1 MIRTAMLSGVLALSS
16 FAVTAHAE
24 RDRFTIDN
32 AAYRAEC
39 ASCHLAYPPQL
50 LPAQSWRA
58 LMRALDKHF
67 GSDASVDA
75 KAAADIER
83 YLVANAGRGSAS
95 AKPLLRISET
105 VWFKREHDEVN
116 AAVWQRKA
124 VGSAANCGACHVKAD
139 QGDYSEDNIRIPK

>member
-1 MIRTAMLSGVLALSS
+1 MNRIAILVSVVALSGA
-16 FAVTAHAE
+16 AVAAHAE
-24 RDRFTIDN
+24 RDRFAIEN

-58 LMRALDKHF
+58 IMRGLDKHF

-75 KAAADIER
+75 KSAAEIER

-95 AKPLLRISET
+95 AKPQPRITET
-105 VWFKREHDEVN
+105 AWFKREHDEV
-116 AAVWQRKA
+116 AAGVWQRKA
-124 VGSAANCGACHVKAD
+124 IGSPANCGACHTSAD
-139 QGDYSEDNIRIPK
+139 QGDYSEDSIRIPK